1 MQETLGY
8 MSGILVVVSS
18 IPYIRDIFLKK
29 TTPARSTWFIWSILL
44 AIAFFAQISEGA
56 TWSLLLTGADF
67 ATVLFIFILSIK
79 RGEGGATR
87 LDIFSLVGA
96 GISLIV
102 WYLTSDALYAII
114 LIIVIDFFGGLP
126 TLVKAYKSPYS
137 ETTVAYMICAFG
149 ALVGVFAVGELN
161 FALLIFPAWIC
172 LFNFSIGLM
181 TILGKRRLLS
191 I

>member
-8 MSGILVVVSS
+8 ISGILVIISS
-18 IPYIRDIFLKK
+18 IPYIRDIFLNK
-29 TTPARSTWFIWSILL
+29 TTPERATWFIWSVLL
-44 AIAFFAQISEGA
+44 AIAFFAQLSKGG

-79 RGEGGATR
+79 RGVGGTTK

-96 GISLIV
+96 GVSLII
-102 WYLTSDALYAII
+102 WYLTSDALYALL
-114 LIIVIDFFGGLP
+114 LIIIIDFLGGLP
-126 TLVKAYKSPYS
+126 TLVKAYKDPYS
-137 ETTVAYMICAFG
+137 ETTIAYMICAFG

-172 LFNFSIGLM
+172 IFNFSIGLM
-181 TILGKRRLLS
+181 TILGKKNLVNL
-191 I
+191 